1 MAESAFTIELVQ
13 QADYRFETRFDD
25 PALPPLVT
33 DEPAPL
39 GAGAGPNPA
48 RLLGTAVANCLAA
61 SLLFSLR
68 KFRNQV
74 EPLRAAATV
83 SMVRNAQ
90 NRLRIGRIGVDL
102 HLAGP
107 AAEVKSLERVLGQ
120 FEDFCVV
127 TQSVRAGITVDV
139 RVLDRDGRVLTVP
152 GTGEAAPRADLMA
165 AAEFRHEPSLQGKE
179 RTSSP
184 A

>member
-1 MAESAFTIELVQ
+1 MGESTFTIELVQ
-13 QADYRFETRFDD
+13 QADYRFEARFDD

-33 DEPAPL
+33 DEPPPL

-48 RLLGTAVANCLAA
+48 RLLGAAVANCLAA

-74 EPLRAAATV
+74 EPLSAAASV
-83 SMVRNAQ
+83 SLVRNAQ
-90 NRLRIGRIGVDL
+90 NRLRIGRIAVDL
-102 HLAGP
+102 HLAGT
-107 AAEVKSLERVLGQ
+107 AADVKSLDRVLAQ

-139 RVLDRDGRVLTVP
+139 RVLDRDGRVLAVP
-152 GTGEAAPRADLMA
+152 AVAEGAPRADVMA
-165 AAEFRHEPSLQGKE
+165 AA
-179 RTSSP
+179 TT

>member
-1 MAESAFTIELVQ
+1 MAESTFTIDLLQ
-13 QADYRFETRFDD
+13 QADYRFEARFDD

-74 EPLRAAATV
+74 EPLRAVATV

-139 RVLDRDGRVLTVP
+139 RVLDRHGSVLALPAADEADPDVQALAAVLP
-152 GTGEAAPRADLMA
+152 G
-165 AAEFRHEPSLQGKE
+165 
-179 RTSSP
+179 
-184 A
+184 